1 MDISWGAI
9 GKILLAGIATYVL
22 LPAVLIIRDA
32 VLWKLINKFIL
43 TSKLQLEIRR
53 YVELIHDWN
62 TKYAGEACIS
72 STDKGTKYTIN
83 SREVTAEQFY
93 RNDEKSREL
102 KDELWPLELKL
113 HRKAKFLK
121 WLLKHYQQEAIDP
134 INEWKE
140 SEEKRLVGKSRH
152 EVSS

>member
-72 STDKGTKYTIN
+72 STDTVFFNRVVQKTCFKQPQYY
-83 SREVTAEQFY
+83 A
-93 RNDEKSREL
+93 
-102 KDELWPLELKL
+102 
-113 HRKAKFLK
+113 
-121 WLLKHYQQEAIDP
+121 
-134 INEWKE
+134 
-140 SEEKRLVGKSRH
+140 
-152 EVSS
+152 